1 MKEDKMV
8 ICVVRID
15 LELNILILENVF
27 FCLLLARIL
36 LTGNLE
42 ENGPYLVALSPD
54 AFTLAVACN
63 FNLNFY
69 DALTGK
75 CDQVVENMCNGK

>member
-1 MKEDKMV
+1 M
-8 ICVVRID
+8 
-15 LELNILILENVF
+15 F
-27 FCLLLARIL
+27 FFTILARIL

-54 AFTLAVACN
+54 AFTLAVASNC
-63 FNLNFY
+63 NLNFY